1 MSVPL
6 SDTRPPVGHPDL
18 PEPLRRFERAV
29 TLVVNLAFGLA
40 TICVLVDLLL
50 LGASVVARYLIT
62 RPITWSDEIVAL
74 SLTAITMFAAPK
86 VLLDKGHIEVDILT
100 EQARGTLSIVIRL
113 WSSLAVLAV
122 ACLLIFNGW
131 FTAMFS
137 RMIGLLTEGYL
148 ELPLWIFQ
156 LLLPLGGVLLLPVV
170 LLQIAQTLVIWRY
183 TPSPASAPPDSTD
196 EGPNAP

>member
-1 MSVPL
+1 MSTPL
-6 SDTRPPVGHPDL
+6 SDTRSPVGHPDL
-18 PEPLRRFERAV
+18 PEPLRHFERGV
-29 TLVVNLAFGLA
+29 TFLVNLAFGLA
-40 TICVLVDLLL
+40 TICVLVDLFL
-50 LGASVVARYLIT
+50 LGASVVARYMIT

-74 SLTAITMFAAPK
+74 SLTAITMLAAPK

-100 EQARGTLSIVIRL
+100 EQAQGTLAIVIRL

-122 ACLLIFNGW
+122 ALLLIFNGW

-156 LLLPLGGVLLLPVV
+156 LLLPLGGVLLLPVI
-170 LLQIAQTLVIWRY
+170 LLQIAQTLFVWRS
-183 TPSPASAPPDSTD
+183 TTSTKTASPDTTD
-196 EGPNAP
+196 EGSNAP